1 MPYADPWEY
10 KRCQIISRWRRKGLI
25 LKEGE
30 TYFGIYDIWE
40 SATNCEKC
48 NVELCS
54 GQKGG
59 NHRTMDHDH
68 STGYFRNILCHNCNS
83 HMEDIGPKKHN
94 KLGEKYIS
102 IHQGKY
108 RFRKKNYPSKC
119 FNTIEEAIEFRQKI
133 LNSPD

>member
-10 KRCQIISRWRRKGLI
+10 KRSQRICRWRRKGLK

-30 TYFGIYDIWE
+30 TYFGIYDKWE
-40 SATNCEKC
+40 SAINCEKC
-48 NVELCS
+48 NVELCD

-83 HMEDIGPKKHN
+83 HMEDIGVRKDSKT
-94 KLGEKYIS
+94 GEKFIS
-102 IHQGKY
+102 LHQGKY
-108 RFRKKNYPSKC
+108 RCRKIKHFDKC
-119 FNTIEEAIEFRQKI
+119 FPTLDEAIIYRNFK
-133 LNSPD
+133 LSV